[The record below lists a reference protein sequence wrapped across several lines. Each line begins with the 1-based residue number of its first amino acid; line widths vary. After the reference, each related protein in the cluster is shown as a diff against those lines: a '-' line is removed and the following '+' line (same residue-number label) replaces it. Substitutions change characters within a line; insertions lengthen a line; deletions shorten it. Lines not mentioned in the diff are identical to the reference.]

1 MRFIDSSNIK
11 SSSLSRS
18 KLHLN
23 KSGTAP
29 LIKPFAKVVNFDCLN
44 RNTDWQFNNLTKN
57 SSFIVSNVPYLSNLR
72 SKSPKSIIF
81 CIET

>member
-1 MRFIDSSNIK
+1 MRFIDNSNIK

-29 LIKPFAKVVNFDCLN
+29 LIKLFAKVVNFDCLN
-44 RNTDWQFNNLTKN
+44 RNID
-57 SSFIVSNVPYLSNLR
+57 
-72 SKSPKSIIF
+72 
-81 CIET
+81 